1 MNPVAALISAMVLI
15 PSSIAA
21 AGDLFYGKAEYQNS
35 CARCHGQ
42 DAKGLDV
49 MGDVLMKRPAD
60 LTVLARS
67 NGGEFPYFR
76 VVATIDGRYL
86 VAAHGDRDMPIW
98 GTIFR
103 DQGNKF
109 FGSQGGEWA
118 AEARI
123 FALADY
129 ISSLQRP

>member
-1 MNPVAALISAMVLI
+1 MKPAAALISAMCLI

-21 AGDLFYGKAEYQNS
+21 AGDLSYGKAEYQNS

-42 DAKGLDV
+42 DATGLDV

-60 LTVLARS
+60 LTVLARL

-103 DQGNKF
+103 DEGTKS
-109 FGSQGGEWA
+109 FGPQGGEWA

-129 ISSLQRP
+129 IRSLQQP